1 MNHRTITVLLLI
13 VAGFCDASTRLSVGN
28 FFKLKWH
35 GNLVKL
41 QGISQIDKK
50 KNSKRDC
57 FTTQIL
63 IGLGQFIDN
72 SYGLSGSKVKLI
84 SYGDKA
90 TPCFKKTLNFHEMP
104 STNELGFF
112 GGFNTRK
119 GLLLLESFLK
129 IGCCFSF
136 FFLLENFIVVK
147 MYAKVDF
154 ILKRVWKKTL
164 NDRLKL
170 VKCQQF
176 ISLIRKKRQ

>member
-1 MNHRTITVLLLI
+1 MANVGNHVLCATLVVDGHKSSVVIVQVNHRAITVLLLI
-13 VAGFCDASTRLSVGN
+13 VAGFCDASTRLSVGS
-28 FFKLKWH
+28 FFKLKCH

-50 KNSKRDC
+50 KNTHDC
-57 FTTQIL
+57 ITTQIL

-90 TPCFKKTLNFHEMP
+90 TPCFKNTLNFHETP

-112 GGFNTRK
+112 GGFDTRK

-129 IGCCFSF
+129 IGCCFSIF
-136 FFLLENFIVVK
+136 FF
-147 MYAKVDF
+147 
-154 ILKRVWKKTL
+154 
-164 NDRLKL
+164 
-170 VKCQQF
+170 
-176 ISLIRKKRQ
+176 